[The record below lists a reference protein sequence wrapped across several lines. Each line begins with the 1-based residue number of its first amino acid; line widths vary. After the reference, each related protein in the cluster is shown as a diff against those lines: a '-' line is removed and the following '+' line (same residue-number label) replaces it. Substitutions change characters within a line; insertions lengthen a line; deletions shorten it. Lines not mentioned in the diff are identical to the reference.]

1 MQALSG
7 TGRHKRWR
15 RAVVKRTLCLAG
27 AAWHSDAVDDDGDPE
42 LVAVRGTLDR
52 LGKARVL
59 PVAKAADLLGLSA
72 SAVRA
77 WCSDEADPLP
87 HDHRPGR
94 RPSRLVSEAELVR
107 YVLDRP
113 SVRDRALT
121 TLRERA
127 LEAPAAALPPAG
139 EPAVRS
145 GAENRTRRRRT
156 AGAAPAWPERTA
168 GTGMASPAAAP
179 ASAGEHET
187 AWLRGEVVRLQE
199 QVAHLAALVEELEA
213 SGARKSA
220 LWLAALRSSSV
231 PGTAQSLDGLQP
243 ADPPPPA

>member
-1 MQALSG
+1 MDD
-7 TGRHKRWR
+7 
-15 RAVVKRTLCLAG
+15 
-27 AAWHSDAVDDDGDPE
+27 AADPE
-42 LVAVRGTLDR
+42 LGAVRGALDQ
-52 LGKARVL
+52 LGRARVL
-59 PVAKAADLLGLSA
+59 PVAKAARLLGLSPN
-72 SAVRA
+72 AVRA

-87 HDHRPGR
+87 HDRRPGR

-113 SVRDRALT
+113 SVRERALT
-121 TLRERA
+121 VLRERA
-127 LEAPAAALPPAG
+127 LAAPGAAPAAAA
-139 EPAVRS
+139 EPAVS
-145 GAENRTRRRRT
+145 SSAENQLRHRRT
-156 AGAAPAWPERTA
+156 AGTAPASPERSVPA
-168 GTGMASPAAAP
+168 GTDMGSPPAAP
-179 ASAGEHET
+179 ASGGEHET

-243 ADPPPPA
+243 ADAPPPA